1 MKKGQIYQG
10 VCGEIRFPNR
20 AVVKTE
26 EGETAI
32 VANALPG

>member
-10 VCGEIRFPNR
+10 VVGEIKFPNR

-26 EGETAI
+26 EGEI
-32 VANALPG
+32 C